1 MNTLVRVTGRVP
13 SSATVA
19 GSSDSQTLPNSV
31 AKTNRSD
38 CSGDRAIVTT
48 YCVPETWATVGS
60 SNLDALSLMLN
71 NEANVV
77 LVRYDAV
84 TNELRDAIAAAFADG
99 REIDPARFAAR
110 PRIERMLNWLA
121 YTAYRLVMK
130 ALTVGGYD

>member
-1 MNTLVRVTGRVP
+1 
-13 SSATVA
+13 
-19 GSSDSQTLPNSV
+19 
-31 AKTNRSD
+31 
-38 CSGDRAIVTT
+38 
-48 YCVPETWATVGS
+48 
-60 SNLDALSLMLN
+60 MLN

-121 YTAYRLVMK
+121 YTAYRVVMK
-130 ALTVGGYD
+130 ALTVGSYD